1 MGPKP
6 RFFSPR
12 EAFKS
17 VKPIQ
22 EYNIDFISVLDTK
35 IFVFLQEILSER
47 YYLLI
52 VELGDEIEAE
62 GIADSEGNYA
72 EQILR
77 KGLSAKKVS
86 DEKHIE
92 ERLNRLLNENIQLRV

>member
-22 EYNIDFISVLDTK
+22 ENNIDFIPVSITK
-35 IFVFLQEILSER
+35 IFIFLQEILLER

-52 VELGDEIEAE
+52 VELGDEIEVE

-72 EQILR
+72 
-77 KGLSAKKVS
+77 
-86 DEKHIE
+86 D
-92 ERLNRLLNENIQLRV
+92 

>member
-6 RFFSPR
+6 TFFSPR

-22 EYNIDFISVLDTK
+22 EYNIDFITVPNTK
-35 IFVFLQEILSER
+35 IFIFLQEILLER

-52 VELGDEIEAE
+52 VELGDEIEVE

-72 EQILR
+72 
-77 KGLSAKKVS
+77 
-86 DEKHIE
+86 D
-92 ERLNRLLNENIQLRV
+92 